1 MVQISNAFLDM
12 FLVVLVNADEH
23 TKKAECNMLQYV
35 IEKIII
41 IMIIT
46 ICYKLIDSSNVLS

>member
-12 FLVVLVNADEH
+12 FLVVLVNAGEH

>member
-12 FLVVLVNADEH
+12 FLVVLVNAGDH

-41 IMIIT
+41 TIIT

>member
-12 FLVVLVNADEH
+12 LLVILVNAGEH
-23 TKKAECNMLQYV
+23 TNKAECNMLQYV
-35 IEKIII
+35 IEKII

>member
-12 FLVVLVNADEH
+12 FLVILVNASEH

-41 IMIIT
+41 MIIT

>member
-12 FLVVLVNADEH
+12 FLVVLVNAGEH

-35 IEKIII
+35 IEKIKTI
-41 IMIIT
+41 IIT

>member
-12 FLVVLVNADEH
+12 FLVILVNAGEH
-23 TKKAECNMLQYV
+23 TKKAECNTLQYV
-35 IEKIII
+35 IEKII

>member
-12 FLVVLVNADEH
+12 FLVVLVNAGDH

-41 IMIIT
+41 TIIT
-46 ICYKLIDSSNVLS
+46 ICYKLIDGSNVLS

>member
-12 FLVVLVNADEH
+12 FLVVLVNAGEH

-41 IMIIT
+41 MIIT
-46 ICYKLIDSSNVLS
+46 ICYKLIDSSNV

>member
-41 IMIIT
+41 MIIT

>member
-1 MVQISNAFLDM
+1 MVQTSNAFLDM
-12 FLVVLVNADEH
+12 FLVVLVNAGEH

-41 IMIIT
+41 MIIT

>member
-1 MVQISNAFLDM
+1 MVQISNVFLDM
-12 FLVVLVNADEH
+12 FLVVLVNAGDH

-41 IMIIT
+41 TIIT

>member
-12 FLVVLVNADEH
+12 FLVVLVNAGEH
-23 TKKAECNMLQYV
+23 TKKAECDMLQYV
-35 IEKIII
+35 IEKII